1 MVIENPKMKSF
12 IESNVS
18 NDFGLTVDEVAQK
31 CRNYG
36 RFSAWLNGNVESIKE
51 VLNAVKNVGVSPA
64 FFASYERT
72 EGYNSSWGW
81 LNHTTQQ
88 GGYLNDAKVT
98 AQWIVSQSKN
108 TTDNPAWI
116 DYANYKDFVPSD
128 VKQAGNS
135 HFSTLPLGTIG
146 KVVIAGTAA
155 ATWEV
160 YYPQGLLAEYNGVQ
174 NYGTPINHMIQYIE
188 EWGGTISGGSG
199 GEPNDGSQ
207 LAVFPADYI
216 EVTQGEYGSFSHYA
230 GSSQE
235 LAIDFVFPTTR
246 YPLYAPF
253 DSEVID
259 VFPEY
264 AQVNWR
270 STVKVTGAD
279 GSKHE
284 AGQLIYIIVHDHD
297 FNRWS
302 VGDTIKK
309 GEHVGNSGNAGFSTA
324 DHLHLQ
330 VIKGST
336 HPWPTPVSVQLHIC
350 DIFATNHV
358 NIVNGGGYDWKES
371 DFIDGDDGG
380 GTDPDEPDKKD
391 DWIDLLIVNAVNGW
405 YN

>member
-1 MVIENPKMKSF
+1 MPEVITNPKMKRF
-12 IESNVS
+12 IESPVS
-18 NDFGLTVDEVAQK
+18 NDFGLTVEQVAEK
-31 CRNYG
+31 CKSYG
-36 RFSAWLNGNVESIKE
+36 RFSAWLNGDVALIKQ
-51 VLNAVKNVGVSPA
+51 VLNAVKGVGVSPA

-88 GGYLNDAKVT
+88 GSYTNDARVT

-108 TTDNPAWI
+108 TSDNPAWI
-116 DYANYKDFVPSD
+116 DLANYKDFVPSS
-128 VKQAGNS
+128 VKQAGNA
-135 HFSTLPLGTIG
+135 HFSTLPSGAIG

-160 YYPQGLLAEYNGVQ
+160 YYPNGLKAEYNGVQ

-188 EWGGTISGGSG
+188 EWGGTISGGSS
-199 GEPNDGSQ
+199 GEPGDGSQ

-216 EVTQGEYGSFSHYA
+216 SVTQGEYGSFSHYA

-253 DSEVID
+253 DSVVID
-259 VFPEY
+259 VLDEY
-264 AQVNWR
+264 AQINWK
-270 STVKVTGAD
+270 STVPVTGAN
-279 GSKHE
+279 GVRYES
-284 AGQLIYIIVHDHD
+284 LVYTIIHDHD
-297 FNRWS
+297 YARWS

-309 GEHVGNSGNAGFSTA
+309 GEHIGNSGNAGFSTA

-330 VIKGST
+330 VMDSET
-336 HPWPTPVSVQLHIC
+336 HIYPTPVSVQLHIY

-358 NIVNGGGYDWKES
+358 NIVNDGGYDWKES

-380 GTDPDEPDKKD
+380 GGDGGSSENN
-391 DWIDLLIVNAVNGW
+391 IIAMLLCGAMVGW
-405 YN
+405 